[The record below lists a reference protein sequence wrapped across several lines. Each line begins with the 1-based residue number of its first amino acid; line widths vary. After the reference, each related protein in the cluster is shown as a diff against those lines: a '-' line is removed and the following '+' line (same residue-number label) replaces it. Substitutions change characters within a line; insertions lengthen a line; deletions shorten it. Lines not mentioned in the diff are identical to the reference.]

1 MNPERQFQR
10 MAACRLMFT
19 VSNFASFHEDF
30 FFGSFDRVAVRATE
44 AVLDLRAIRR
54 ES

>member
-1 MNPERQFQR
+1 MHGRGPLICS
-10 MAACRLMFT
+10 A
-19 VSNFASFHEDF
+19 VSNNASFHEDF

>member
-1 MNPERQFQR
+1 

>member
-1 MNPERQFQR
+1 MNPERQYKR
-10 MAACRLMFT
+10 VAACRYLT
-19 VSNFASFHEDF
+19 CCVPSFHEDF